1 MNVISFKN
9 DAFKILRLIGIS
21 LLSLAAGV
29 LIRKY
34 MLNALED
41 RIVWVTFYPVVVI
54 AAVVGGWL
62 CGVLTALGSCIVAIY
77 AWPFLVYKPFID
89 DHGDWLGL
97 YAFMLNCLMISA
109 VAEMMHIARAR
120 ANAARKHAES
130 ANHAKT
136 MFLANMSHEIRT
148 PMNAVLGF
156 AQLLDRDPS
165 LSPDAREKVATILKS
180 GEHLLSIIND
190 VLEMSRIEAGRVAL
204 SEQPIELHTLLED
217 LAVMFRMRAKEK
229 GLIFSLNIAKDLPRY
244 IVADMVKLRQILIN
258 LLGNAVNFTTTG
270 TIEFRAASVSND
282 RIAIEVQDTG
292 IGIALEEQKEIF
304 RPFERTQSG
313 EQTSGGTGLGLAIS
327 RNYAHLMGGE
337 ITIESNLKRGSC
349 FRFEFHSPSPAILP
363 VSEKS
368 IEQFKSLTSGQGE
381 IRVLVVD
388 DTSTN
393 RELLRKFLE
402 PLGFVVDEACNG
414 HEAIEKVVS
423 HAPRVILMDLV
434 MPGMNGIEAIR
445 FIRKNTRDESIA
457 IIGISASAFEDDKQ
471 LFLRVG
477 ANAFLAKPF
486 NQQELLALIA
496 HHADVKFETEK
507 VYKDI
512 SVSPQTTEILDLGKL
527 SFETVQNLKDA
538 AERLDKKRAKE
549 IVTCISKIYPDM
561 GRSIEKL
568 IDEFRF
574 DQIVSLCQKTSQGE
588 HNE

>member
-1 MNVISFKN
+1 LKLLSFK
-9 DAFKILRLIGIS
+9 KIMLIFLRILGIA
-21 LLSLAAGV
+21 LLSLTAGI

-54 AAVVGGWL
+54 AAVFGGWL
-62 CGVLTALGSCIVAIY
+62 CGVFTALGSCIFAIY
-77 AWPFLVYKPFID
+77 ACPFFVNKPFID

-97 YAFMLNCLMISA
+97 YAFMLNCIMISA
-109 VAEMMHIARAR
+109 VAEMMRIARAR
-120 ANAARKHAES
+120 ANTARKHAES

-156 AQLLDRDPS
+156 AQLLEKDPS
-165 LSPDAREKVATILKS
+165 LSPEARNKVATILKS

-204 SEQPIELHTLLED
+204 SEQTIDLWILMED
-217 LAVMFRMRAKEK
+217 LTVMFRMRAEEK
-229 GLIFSLNIAKDLPRY
+229 GLTFSLHIAKDLPRY

-258 LLGNAVNFTTTG
+258 LLGNAVKFTSTG
-270 TIEFRAASVSND
+270 TIEFRAVSVSND

-292 IGIALEEQKEIF
+292 IGISLDEQKDIF
-304 RPFERTQSG
+304 RPFERTQIG

-337 ITIESNLKRGSC
+337 ITIESGLKSGSC

-363 VSEKS
+363 VFEKS
-368 IEQFKSLTSGQGE
+368 IRHYNFLAPGQDE

-388 DTSTN
+388 DTMTN
-393 RELLRKFLE
+393 RDLLREFLE
-402 PLGFVVDEACNG
+402 PIGFVVDEACNG
-414 HEAIEKVVS
+414 NEAIEKVAS

-445 FIRKNTRDESIA
+445 SIRKNTQDGSIA
-457 IIGISASAFEDDKQ
+457 IIGISASAFEDDKR
-471 LFLRVG
+471 LFLKVG

-486 NQQELLALIA
+486 KQQELLALIA
-496 HHADVKFETEK
+496 HHADVKFEMESIQK
-507 VYKDI
+507 EI
-512 SVSPQTTEILDLGKL
+512 SSPTPIIAELNYSELPV
-527 SFETVQNLKDA
+527 ETLQELKNA
-538 AERLDKKRAKE
+538 AECLDKKRVRE
-549 IVTCISKIYPDM
+549 IVARINKTNPDL
-561 GRSIEKL
+561 GRGIEKM
-568 IDEFRF
+568 ISEFRF
-574 DQIVSLCQKTSQGE
+574 DQIVSLCQNIFQGDP
-588 HNE
+588 NE